1 MILDRERLAL
11 NIPIALRLQGID
23 TDTRIGELTGDERL
37 AVVRAVLGD
46 IEAQGFVI
54 IQRVE
59 PSRIEEL
66 EAEIIRLR
74 NALLEIMDLPGELN
88 MGNYT
93 HEDVSV
99 LNDSHIA
106 AFMIANEALGGNHE

>member
-1 MILDRERLAL
+1 MQIDRERLAHVL
-11 NIPIALRLQGID
+11 AKA
-23 TDTRIGELTGDERL
+23 LTGGGLSGPKSIDHT
-37 AVVRAVLGD
+37 AIAKVLSD

-66 EAEIIRLR
+66 ETDIIRLR

-88 MGNYT
+88 MSNYT
-93 HEDVSV
+93 HDDVAF
-99 LNDSHIA
+99 LNDSHVEA
-106 AFMIANEALGGNHE
+106 YMIALEAIGGGDD